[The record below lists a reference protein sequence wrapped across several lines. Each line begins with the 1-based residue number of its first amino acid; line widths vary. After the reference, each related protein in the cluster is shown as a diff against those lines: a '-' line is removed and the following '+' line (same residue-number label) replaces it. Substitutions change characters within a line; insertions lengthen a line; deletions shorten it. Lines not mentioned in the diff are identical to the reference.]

1 MQVQKHPA
9 SNHALRFKVR
19 LASIVPRHAGR
30 NDLAKERDSD
40 LPGNA
45 TRTRLAKPLI
55 GLRNPVN
62 HLSQNLN
69 RRITMRWRQKPE
81 GFAGQRLVVVPR
93 PVLATALQS
102 PLIKS
107 LMPADAGFYPK
118 AKGHTCVRE
127 TGCPETIFIYC
138 SEGNGWCEIAGRMH
152 EISRNQLLVL
162 PAAVPHV
169 YGANKK
175 EPWTIYWFHAV
186 GTHLPLYLEMLG
198 ATAEKPVIPMGGDIQ
213 LLSLFEDVLEEL
225 EHGFTMAHL
234 LYAAH
239 ALTHLMGLILR
250 HKDEAGYGATNVRE
264 RVAKSIEFMK
274 DHLRE
279 PLKIATLAGL
289 VSLSRSHYTTLF
301 QRVTGYAPLSYLN
314 HLRMQRAVQL
324 LNTTD
329 QSIKQISDQLGFCDQ
344 FYFSRAFVKVHNHSP
359 SEHRRRYGR
368 LVHPEAKRGQGKFG
382 PES

>member
-1 MQVQKHPA
+1 MPVQSDA
-9 SNHALRFKVR
+9 VFE
-19 LASIVPRHAGR
+19 R
-30 NDLAKERDSD
+30 NQRNR
-40 LPGNA
+40 PV
-45 TRTRLAKPLI
+45 KPLKRF
-55 GLRNPVN
+55 RNPAN
-62 HLSQNLN
+62 HLSQVPN
-69 RRITMRWRQKPE
+69 RHITMRWHQKPE

-93 PVLATALQS
+93 PILTTALQA

-107 LMPADAGFYPK
+107 LMPTDAGFYPR

-127 TGCPETIFIYC
+127 KGCPETVFIYC
-138 SEGNGWCEIAGRMH
+138 SEGTGWCEIAGRQH
-152 EISRNQLLVL
+152 EITRNQLLVL
-162 PAAVPHV
+162 PASIPHV
-169 YGANKK
+169 YGADKK
-175 EPWTIYWFHAV
+175 KPWTIYWFHAV

-198 ATAEKPVIPMGGDIQ
+198 TTAQKPIVPLGLDVQ

-239 ALTHLMGLILR
+239 ALTHLMGLVLR

-279 PLKIATLAGL
+279 PLKITTLAGL

-314 HLRMQRAVQL
+314 HLRLQRAVQM

-329 QSIKQISDQLGFCDQ
+329 LSIKQISDQLGFCDQ
-344 FYFSRAFVKVHNHSP
+344 FYFSRAFAKMHNHSP

-368 LVHPEAKRGQGKFG
+368 LPPEAKR
-382 PES
+382 PEMKSLSETGNNG